1 MSDSFDGGER
11 KETGL
16 SLLFRIAIKKL
27 LLLIALNLLF
37 CVSVLPVV
45 TLPNALAALYRCA
58 GLILREEDFPLG
70 KTFFAAFKSE
80 FFKSEFFK
88 TLASGWVVLLLLL
101 GAVYGAAFYW
111 SVGASAAL
119 VFAMLCTVMAV
130 YFYLAACNLFYMLSR
145 VRLPF
150 GALLKNAFLMVFL
163 QPIGSTAVC
172 LLSFLV
178 LAATAWWFPRTL
190 PIIVLIACSLAAL
203 LACYGVRDK
212 IEKDIVS

>member
-16 SLLFRIAIKKL
+16 SQLFRVAIKKL
-27 LLLIALNLLF
+27 LSLIALNLLF
-37 CVSVLPVV
+37 CVAVLPVV
-45 TLPNALAALYRCA
+45 TLPNALTALYCCV
-58 GLILREEDFPLG
+58 GLILREEDFSLG
-70 KTFFAAFKSE
+70 KTFFAA
-80 FFKSEFFK
+80 FKSEFFK

-101 GAVYGAAFYW
+101 GAVYGAVFYW
-111 SVGASAAL
+111 SVSASAAL

-163 QPIGSTAVC
+163 QPIGKTAVC

-190 PIIVLIACSLAAL
+190 PVIVLIACSLAAL
-203 LACYGVRDK
+203 IACYGVQDK

>member
-16 SLLFRIAIKKL
+16 ALLFRIAIKKL
-27 LLLIALNLLF
+27 LSLIALNLLF
-37 CVSVLPVV
+37 SVSVLPVV
-45 TLPNALAALYRCA
+45 TLPNALAALYRCV

-70 KTFFAAFKSE
+70 KTFFAA
-80 FFKSEFFK
+80 FKSEFFK

-101 GAVYGAAFYW
+101 GAVYGAVFYW
-111 SVGASAAL
+111 SVSASAAL

-130 YFYLAACNLFYMLSR
+130 YFYLTACNLFYMLSR

-190 PIIVLIACSLAAL
+190 PIIVLIACSFAAL

>member
-1 MSDSFDGGER
+1 MNDSFDGGEW
-11 KETGL
+11 KKTGL
-16 SLLFRIAIKKL
+16 ALLFRVAIKKL
-27 LLLIALNLLF
+27 LSLIALNLLF
-37 CVSVLPVV
+37 CVAVLPVV
-45 TLPNALAALYRCA
+45 TLPNALTALYRCV
-58 GLILREEDFPLG
+58 GLILREEDFSLG
-70 KTFFAAFKSE
+70 KTFFAA
-80 FFKSEFFK
+80 FKSEFFK

-101 GAVYGAAFYW
+101 GAVYGAVFYW
-111 SVGASAAL
+111 SVSASAAL

-150 GALLKNAFLMVFL
+150 GALLKNASLMVFL

-190 PIIVLIACSLAAL
+190 PVIVLIACSLAAL
-203 LACYGVRDK
+203 IACYGVRDK

>member
-16 SLLFRIAIKKL
+16 SLLFRVAIKKL
-27 LLLIALNLLF
+27 LSLITLNLLF
-37 CVSVLPVV
+37 FIAVLPMV

-80 FFKSEFFK
+80 FFK

-101 GAVYGAAFYW
+101 GAVYGAVFYW

-119 VFAMLCTVMAV
+119 VFAMLCTVMAM

-163 QPIGSTAVC
+163 QPIGRNAVC

-178 LAATAWWFPRTL
+178 LAASAWWFPRTL
-190 PIIVLIACSLAAL
+190 PVIVLIACSLAAL
-203 LACYGVRDK
+203 IACYGVRDK

>member
-1 MSDSFDGGER
+1 MNDSFDGGER

-45 TLPNALAALYRCA
+45 TLPNALGALYRCA

-70 KTFFAAFKSE
+70 KTFFAAFR
-80 FFKSEFFK
+80 SEFFK
-88 TLASGWVVLLLLL
+88 TFASGWVVLLLLL
-101 GAVYGAAFYW
+101 GAVYGAVFYW
-111 SVGASAAL
+111 SVSASAAL

-130 YFYLAACNLFYMLSR
+130 YFYLAASNLFYMLSR

-163 QPIGSTAVC
+163 QPIVSTAVC

-190 PIIVLIACSLAAL
+190 PVVILIACSFAAL

>member
-1 MSDSFDGGER
+1 MNDSFDGGER

-16 SLLFRIAIKKL
+16 ALLFRIAIKKL
-27 LLLIALNLLF
+27 LSLIALNLLF
-37 CVSVLPVV
+37 CVAVLPVV
-45 TLPNALAALYRCA
+45 TLPNALTALYCCV
-58 GLILREEDFPLG
+58 GLILREEDFSLG
-70 KTFFAAFKSE
+70 KTFFAA
-80 FFKSEFFK
+80 FKSEFFK

-101 GAVYGAAFYW
+101 GAVYGAVFYW
-111 SVGASAAL
+111 SVSASAAL
-119 VFAMLCTVMAV
+119 VFAMLCTVMAM

-150 GALLKNAFLMVFL
+150 GALLKNAFLMAFL

-178 LAATAWWFPRTL
+178 LAASVWWFPRTL
-190 PIIVLIACSLAAL
+190 PVIVLIACSVAAL